1 MIADWQKLKIII
13 PIFVLLTAINF
24 YFSIYKPKSQ
34 VVIYSDPKDVS
45 EHSAALE
52 HKAAR
57 SVASINPVKTINM
70 EDVDKE
76 FREVVQFET
85 ELKLNCKDLLKSNFP
100 SASVSSNH
108 VMLKL
113 GKCTA
118 RDLAQAF
125 RESLKSGQDRA
136 RFYGLKDVD
145 LMNVTNGY
153 KAQLFKQGDESMNSD
168 FIQLDKG
175 ENVLEFSIRL
185 NDGQTRTQTFKINR
199 IQ

>member
-24 YFSIYKPKSQ
+24 YFSVYKPKSQ
-34 VVIYSDPKDVS
+34 IVIYADPKNVS
-45 EHSAALE
+45 VSSTTLE
-52 HKAAR
+52 NKPSR
-57 SVASINPVKTINM
+57 GVASVNPVKSINL
-70 EDVDKE
+70 ENVDTE
-76 FREVVQFET
+76 LREIVQFET
-85 ELKLNCKDLLKSNFP
+85 ELRLSCKDLLKSSFP

-113 GKCTA
+113 GKCTL
-118 RDLAQAF
+118 RDLSQAF
-125 RESLKSGQDRA
+125 RESLKTGKDRM

-145 LMNVTNGY
+145 LVNVTNGY
-153 KAQLFKQGDESMNSD
+153 KAQLFRQGDESMNTD

-175 ENVLEFSIRL
+175 ENVLEFNFRS
-185 NDGQTRTQTFKINR
+185 NDGQTITQLFKINR